1 MSKEMRKSSLEDLK
15 VDEMAQQKEL
25 DLQDQLSMADNRKV
39 VVEDLLFIDDLEII
53 LYTTVQPKTSTIF
66 ISNLKKETDE

>member
-1 MSKEMRKSSLEDLK
+1 
-15 VDEMAQQKEL
+15 
-25 DLQDQLSMADNRKV
+25 MADNRKV